1 MDSIKAFL
9 QKESASGILIIFSM
23 ILALI
28 LANNGALNGFYTEIL
43 RLDSGVIFGNF
54 SIVKPTILWVND
66 GLMAIFFFM
75 IGLELKYE
83 FLEGELNSIK
93 KVALPAIAGI
103 GGVIFPALI
112 FYALNHSNDFNVH
125 GWAIPT
131 VSDTAFA
138 LAILFLLGSKIP
150 VSLKLFLLSLAIIDD
165 VAAIVIIAIFYT
177 TKLSIFS
184 LILSLFAIIALAV
197 LNYKNNQNKLLY
209 LACGIILW
217 VAVLKSGVHATLAGI
232 IASLFIPLKD
242 EYGDSEHG
250 MLNSIMHFLH
260 PIVAFLILPIFAFSN
275 AGVVLSKDALM
286 NLFHPV
292 PLGIMLGLFVG
303 KQIGVFSFAYL
314 AIKLKLADL
323 PQSSNWLHLYGLSI
337 LTGVGMSMSLFV
349 DGLAYAD
356 SNVFLYANK
365 IAILVASTVCAVLGY
380 IVLRRASKDS
390 LL

>member
-1 MDSIKAFL
+1 MNSIKAFL

-28 LANNGALNGFYTEIL
+28 LANNGTLNGFYTEIL

-112 FYALNHSNDFNVH
+112 FYILNHSNDFNVH

-138 LAILFLLGSKIP
+138 LAVLFLLGSKIP

-209 LACGIILW
+209 LACGVVLW
-217 VAVLKSGVHATLAGI
+217 VAVLKSGVHATFAGI
-232 IASLFIPLKD
+232 IASFFIPLKD
-242 EYGDSEHG
+242 EYGNSEHG

-260 PIVAFLILPIFAFSN
+260 PLVAFLILPIFAFSN

-292 PLGIMLGLFVG
+292 PLGIMLGLFLG

-337 LTGVGMSMSLFV
+337 LTGVGMSMSLFI

-365 IAILVASTVCAVLGY
+365 IAILVASTICAVLGY
-380 IVLRRASKDS
+380 FVLRKASKNN

>member
-184 LILSLFAIIALAV
+184 LILSLFAIIALVV

-209 LACGIILW
+209 LACGVILW

-365 IAILVASTVCAVLGY
+365 ISILVASTVCAVLGY
-380 IVLRRASKDS
+380 IVLRKASKDS

>member
-209 LACGIILW
+209 LACGVILW

-242 EYGDSEHG
+242 DYGDSEHG